1 MTTTTPH
8 ECDEVRMAALARLD
22 GEPSSLTSDEVD
34 VHLAGCRSCQTVV
47 AGLTTMHADLG
58 RVDYERVGGDLWPA
72 LERSIADAVGHRPPR
87 ERWALAGL
95 AAMLVAWRGA
105 QLLFDVPTPVVN
117 SVVPL
122 ALTAAVLRWL
132 TGDPFAIIQ
141 LSSHQLQQ
149 RGTS

>member
-8 ECDEVRMAALARLD
+8 ACEAVRMAALARLD

-34 VHLAGCRSCQTVV
+34 VHLASCHSCQTVV
-47 AGLTTMHADLG
+47 SGLTTLHTDLG
-58 RVDYERVGGDLWPA
+58 RVDYEHVGGDLWPA
-72 LERSIADAVGHRPPR
+72 LERRIAGAAGHPNPR

-95 AAMLVAWRGA
+95 AATLVAWRLA
-105 QLLFDVPTPVVN
+105 QLLLDVPTPVVN

-132 TGDPFAIIQ
+132 LGDPFAIQ
-141 LSSHQLQQ
+141 LSGHQLQQ
-149 RGTS
+149 KGAS